1 VRLPG
6 LITLNLFTDP
16 VLSIRAGD
24 IIDGAAAAVGVSKTV
39 GWRWFRE
46 AARRTADQSARLV
59 TQRRASRVGWT

>member
-16 VLSIRAGD
+16 VLYIRAGD

-46 AARRTADQSARLV
+46 AIPQLPLRLP
-59 TQRRASRVGWT
+59 TSTN